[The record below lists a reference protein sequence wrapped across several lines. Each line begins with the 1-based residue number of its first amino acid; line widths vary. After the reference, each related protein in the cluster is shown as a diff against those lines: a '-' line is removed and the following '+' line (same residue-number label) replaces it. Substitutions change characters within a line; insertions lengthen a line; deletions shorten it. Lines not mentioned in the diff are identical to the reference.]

1 VPDPTR
7 ILLIDD
13 HSLFREAIA
22 RLLAAQPD
30 FEIAGECAT
39 VEEGV
44 RIVKHT
50 PVDMVLLDINLGSQQ
65 GGAFFKL
72 ARAEGFNGKIL
83 VVTAGVS
90 KLEATRLLERG
101 CSGIFLKQ
109 EGPQLLIE
117 SIRGIMN
124 RARDG
129 TPQVAKAAPQQLDTA
144 APDVPHPLTR
154 RERQVLGGV
163 FSGQSNK
170 EIAFGLGVSEPLVKS
185 IMQQLFTKTGV
196 RTRSQLI
203 RVAIERYWKE
213 LEEEEG
219 QTKPR

>member
-1 VPDPTR
+1 MPDLTR

-30 FEIAGECAT
+30 FEIAGACAT

-44 RIVKHT
+44 SIVKQT

-90 KLEATRLLERG
+90 KLETTRLSHRG

-117 SIRGIMN
+117 TIRGIMN
-124 RARDG
+124 GAGDQ
-129 TPQVAKAAPQQLDTA
+129 TLPTA
-144 APDVPHPLTR
+144 ALQQPETTAREVPYPLTR
-154 RERQVLGGV
+154 RERQVLRGV
-163 FSGQSNK
+163 FNGQANK
-170 EIAFGLGVSEPLVKS
+170 EIAFGLGISEPLVKS

-196 RTRSQLI
+196 RNRSQLI
-203 RVAIERYWKE
+203 IVAIERYWKE
-213 LEEEEG
+213 LEEEEA
-219 QTKPR
+219 QAKPL